1 MTPPRGDAAGGGP
14 VDGDGASRPVRSRSL
29 RPTLLALAFGALLL
43 GLGLVVGLPH
53 VDRPAYQ
60 SSPEVSWWLLAVAFA
75 ATEVYV
81 VHLDVR
87 RQGHTT
93 SLSEIPLVV
102 GLFLAAPLALV
113 AGKVVGSLAAMVI
126 HRRSPLVKVTFN
138 LLLHV
143 AEVSVAVAVFRSLT
157 NVLGGSEPATWLAA
171 CAAAFAAGAVS
182 HSAVTVVVAFYEG
195 GLRLRTVLG
204 AAVTG
209 QAASPLSVT
218 LALIGVITVSASP
231 TGAWL
236 LAAFGCLLLVAY
248 RAYGALADRHL
259 NLERLYRFSQAVST
273 SPEAEEVM
281 SGLLG
286 QARELLR
293 AERATAAFVTSDGGI
308 VARVRLGASGRLT
321 RSEDPPTAEDGWVLR
336 QVVTDGTPLLMA
348 RGTRDPAA
356 RRWLAGY
363 GMRDAVVVPL
373 RGKAGIVGAL
383 VVADRLGDIRSFDK
397 DDVLLL
403 ETVAN
408 QASVALR
415 NGELVGQLRHEALH
429 DALTGLPNREH
440 LRRRLASAL
449 DDVAEGRAQG
459 AAVMILDLDDFKEVN
474 ETLGHQEGDLLLKE
488 VGARLATAV
497 GQAGTVA
504 RLGGDEFAVLLPDTA
519 DESRALR
526 IGRRILQALEQ
537 PISLD
542 GLDIEVTGSL
552 GIALAPAHAD
562 DPAALLKRADV
573 AMYDAKT
580 SSRGL
585 RLYEPELDTDHPR
598 RITLVSELRSALHN
612 GEIEVHVQPLLRISS
627 GTVTGTE
634 ALARWSHPELGAVA
648 PDYFI
653 PIAERSGL
661 IGLLTSRM
669 LDRSLA
675 ACAEWRTAGND
686 LGVAVNLSARSLLD
700 ADLVEEVARLLRR
713 HDVPADRLTLEVT
726 ESSVMADPPRAVAL
740 LHQLRDLGVR
750 LSVDDF
756 GTGYSSLS
764 YLKRLPVHEV
774 KVDRSFVA
782 GLPEQGE
789 DMVIVRAII
798 DLGHHLGLEVVAEG
812 VEDQA
817 TWDLLAAM
825 GCDLVQGWHLARPMP
840 TAELLPWLTT
850 RDTGTRSR
858 GGLRVV

>member
-1 MTPPRGDAAGGGP
+1 MTTPRVRAVSGP
-14 VDGDGASRPVRSRSL
+14 VDGEDASRPGRTRAL
-29 RPTLLALAFGALLL
+29 RPTLLALAFSALLL
-43 GLGLVVGLPH
+43 GGGLAVGLRYL
-53 VDRPAYQ
+53 DEPAFLP
-60 SSPEVSWWLLAVAFA
+60 SPGLSWWILAAAFA

-81 VHLDVR
+81 VHLEAR
-87 RQGHTT
+87 RQGSTI

-102 GLFLAAPLALV
+102 GLFLAAPFALV
-113 AGKVVGSLAAMVI
+113 LGKLVGSLAAMVV
-126 HRRSPLVKVTFN
+126 HRRSPVVKITFN
-138 LLLHV
+138 LALHV
-143 AEVSVAVAVFRSLT
+143 SETFLAVAVFRAVT
-157 NVLGGSEPATWLAA
+157 AWLGAAEPVTWLAA
-171 CAAAFAAGAVS
+171 CAAAFLSSALS

-195 GLRLRTVLG
+195 GLRLRHVVR
-204 AAVTG
+204 AAVLY
-209 QAASPLSVT
+209 QAASPLAVT
-218 LALIGVITVSASP
+218 LALIGVITVTASP

-236 LAAFGCLLLVAY
+236 LAVFGGLLLVAY

-259 NLERLYRFSQAVST
+259 SLERLYRFSQAVST

-293 AERATAAFVTSDGGI
+293 AERASAAFVTSDGGSI
-308 VARVRLGASGRLT
+308 ARVRLGASGLS
-321 RSEDPPTAEDGWVLR
+321 RSDGPPSAEDAWMLR
-336 QVVTDGTPLLMA
+336 QVVTGGTPLLMA
-348 RGTRDPAA
+348 RGTRDARA

-383 VVADRLGDIRSFDK
+383 VVSDRIGDLRTFDK

-449 DDVAEGRAQG
+449 DDVAAGRAEG

-474 ETLGHQEGDLLLKE
+474 ETLGHQEGDLLLTE
-488 VGARLATAV
+488 VGARLAATV
-497 GQAGTVA
+497 GQSGTVA

-519 DESRALR
+519 DESRVLR
-526 IGRRILQALEQ
+526 MGRRILQALEQ
-537 PISLD
+537 PIVVD
-542 GLDIEVTGSL
+542 GLEIEVTGSL
-552 GIALAPAHAD
+552 GVALAPAHAD
-562 DPAALLKRADV
+562 DPAALLKRADI

-580 SSRGL
+580 STRGL

-598 RITLVSELRSALHN
+598 RITLVSELRSALQN
-612 GEIEVHVQPLLRISS
+612 GGIEVHVQPLLRIGSDA
-627 GTVTGTE
+627 VTGVE

-661 IGLLTSRM
+661 ISLLTSRM

-675 ACAEWRTAGND
+675 ACAEWRSAGHD
-686 LGVAVNLSARSLLD
+686 LGVAVNLSARSLQD
-700 ADLVEEVARLLRR
+700 ADLVDEVARLLRR

-774 KVDRSFVA
+774 KIDRSFIA

-789 DMVIVRAII
+789 DLVIVRAII

-817 TWDLLAAM
+817 TWDLLASM

-840 TAELLPWLTT
+840 TAALQPWLAT
-850 RDTGTRSR
+850 RDTTSRSR

>member
-1 MTPPRGDAAGGGP
+1 MTPPRTSA
-14 VDGDGASRPVRSRSL
+14 GDGGRVDVDDASRRTPARI
-29 RPTLLALAFGALLL
+29 RPTLRALAFGALLL
-43 GLGLVVGLPH
+43 GLGVVVGVPH
-53 VDRPAYQ
+53 LDRPAYLPT
-60 SSPEVSWWLLAVAFA
+60 PEVSWWLLAAAFA
-75 ATEVYV
+75 ATEIYV
-81 VHLDVR
+81 VHLDAR
-87 RQGHTT
+87 RQGQAI

-102 GLFLAAPLALV
+102 GLFLASPLALV
-113 AGKVVGSLAAMVI
+113 AGKLVGSLATMVV
-126 HRRSPLVKVTFN
+126 HRRSPPLKITFN
-138 LLLHV
+138 LALHV
-143 AEVSVAVAVFRSLT
+143 AEASVAVAVFRTVTHL
-157 NVLGGSEPATWLAA
+157 LGGSEPVTWLAA
-171 CAAAFAAGAVS
+171 CAAAFVASALS
-182 HSAVTVVVAFYEG
+182 HSAVTVVVSFYDG
-195 GLRLRTVLG
+195 GLTLRSVLR
-204 AAVTG
+204 AAVER
-209 QAASPLSVT
+209 QSASPLAVT
-218 LALIGVITVSASP
+218 LALIGVTTVSASP

-236 LAAFGCLLLVAY
+236 LAAFGSLLLVAY

-259 NLERLYRFSQAVST
+259 NLERLYRFSQAVSS

-321 RSEDPPTAEDGWVLR
+321 RSEDPPSEDDAWVLR
-336 QVVTDGTPLLMA
+336 QVVTEGTPLLMP
-348 RGTRDPAA
+348 RGIRDAQA

-363 GMRDAVVVPL
+363 AMRDAVVVPL

-383 VVADRLGDIRSFDK
+383 VVADRVGDIRTFDK

-415 NGELVGQLRHEALH
+415 NGELLGQLRHEALH

-449 DDVAEGRAQG
+449 DDVAEGRSEG
-459 AAVMILDLDDFKEVN
+459 AAVMILDLDDFKQVN
-474 ETLGHQEGDLLLKE
+474 ETLGHQEGDLLLAE
-488 VGARLATAV
+488 VGARLATTV
-497 GQAGTVA
+497 GHAGTVA

-519 DESRALR
+519 DESRVLR

-537 PISLD
+537 PIALD
-542 GLDIEVTGSL
+542 GLEIEVTASL
-552 GIALAPAHAD
+552 GVALAPAHAD
-562 DPAALLKRADV
+562 DPAALLKRADI

-580 SSRGL
+580 STRGL
-585 RLYEPELDTDHPR
+585 RLYEAELDTDHPR
-598 RITLVSELRSALHN
+598 RITLVSELRSALQN

-627 GTVTGTE
+627 DTVTGTE
-634 ALARWSHPELGAVA
+634 ALARWAHPELGWVT
-648 PDYFI
+648 PDYFV

-661 IGLLTSRM
+661 IGRLTSRM
-669 LDRSLA
+669 LDGSLA
-675 ACAEWRTAGND
+675 ACAQWRSAGND
-686 LGVAVNLSARSLLD
+686 LGVAVNLSARSLQD
-700 ADLVEEVARLLRR
+700 ADLVDEVARLLRR
-713 HDVPADRLTLEVT
+713 HDVPAERLTLEVT

-774 KVDRSFVA
+774 KIDRSFVA

-812 VEDQA
+812 VEDQE

-840 TAELLPWLTT
+840 TGELLPWLAT
-850 RDTGTRSR
+850 RDTTSRAR